1 MIKLDTRNIRTLKI
15 TIKELNNN
23 SVENIKKCVTKSTH
37 QIERKAKINLTK
49 NTSVKTGHLRRSLN
63 SNIKNTGGKTTG
75 EVSTNVF
82 YAYFVEGGTKAH
94 IIKAKRK
101 KALYWKGAKHP
112 VKSVNHPGSKAKP
125 YLIPAFDEECTNFE
139 KEIRKAVEL

>member
-1 MIKLDTRNIRTLKI
+1 MIKVDVRNIRTLKI
-15 TIKELNNN
+15 TIRELNNN
-23 SVENIKKCVTKSTH
+23 SAKNIKRCVTKSTY
-37 QIERKAKINLTK
+37 QIERKAKINLAK
-49 NTSVKTGHLRRSLN
+49 NKSVKTGHLRRSLN
-63 SNIKNTGGKTTG
+63 SNIKNTGKKTIG

-101 KALYWKGAKHP
+101 KALYWQGAKHP
-112 VKSVNHPGSKAKP
+112 VKSVKHPGSKAKP
-125 YLIPAFDEECTNFE
+125 YLIPAFDEERTNFE